1 MAQLAEPDL
10 GSTVALEGKPSTS
23 KGVAE
28 PIPLDSAARV
38 HPIHATIP
46 EVRLPA
52 HVNSDPWTVE
62 QADED
67 PNRPGSTV
75 QKASTIVNPVTLQP
89 FSIDELRSHNLESL
103 LRQYPNP
110 ETADKAREETIK
122 ELRKLIDD
130 NERKSKEID
139 REMEEKEKTR
149 EIERKVYAR
158 KLGKEG

>member
-1 MAQLAEPDL
+1 MQMAQSVEPEL
-10 GSTVALEGKPSTS
+10 GSTAVVEGKAA
-23 KGVAE
+23 KGVTE
-28 PIPLDSAARV
+28 LVPLDSPSRV
-38 HPIHATIP
+38 HPIHAHLP
-46 EVRLPA
+46 EVRLPS
-52 HVNSDPWTVE
+52 HVASDPWTVE

-67 PNRPGSTV
+67 PNRLENTTR
-75 QKASTIVNPVTLQP
+75 KASTIVNPVTLQP

-110 ETADKAREETIK
+110 EAADKAREETVK

-158 KLGKEG
+158 KVGREG